1 MMNNSHI
8 GGAELS
14 SMSDIVS
21 LNNEDGEKAAGNGSA
36 GGACGEFDQNQ
47 SNDNDYSRKVYK
59 AKRLK
64 N

>member
-1 MMNNSHI
+1 
-8 GGAELS
+8 
-14 SMSDIVS
+14 MSDIVS
-21 LNNEDGEKAAGNGSA
+21 LNNEDGGEKAAGNGS
-36 GGACGEFDQNQ
+36 GGGPCGEFDQNQ